1 MNDLVSNLKVQKMIS
16 KILRML
22 IPVKRPSVPPV
33 NRRLSY
39 FIETIWKEDVHCSE
53 ENIFFAALLSGVLY
67 GS

>member
-16 KILRML
+16 KTMRM
-22 IPVKRPSVPPV
+22 PPV